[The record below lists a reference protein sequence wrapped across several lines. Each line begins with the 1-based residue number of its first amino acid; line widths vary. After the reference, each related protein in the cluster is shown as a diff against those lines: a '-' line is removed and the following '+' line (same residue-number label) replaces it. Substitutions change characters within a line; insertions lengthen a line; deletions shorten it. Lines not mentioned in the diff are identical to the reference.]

1 MLNYI
6 DLFAGCG
13 GLTEGFEKKKEYN
26 LLAAVEWE
34 KPAVTNLINNLS
46 ENYNIKNA
54 DEIVMHFDLQRTK
67 ELYNGWDDDP
77 IYGKHKGLD
86 HLVGEKKVDLIVGG
100 PPCQAYSIAG
110 RIRCDNKMVDDY
122 RNYLFESYMNVVR
135 RYKPNVF
142 VFENV
147 VGILSAKPDGETL
160 VTDLIREEIESSG
173 YEIVDDL
180 RTFAQFDFSNYG
192 VPQNRKR
199 VIIIGIKRGYKEN
212 IQDVLKSFYI
222 KTLPQYKEE
231 TKTVRDALADL
242 PKMYP
247 GDKNFTKNNIKFSHT
262 YEHQVSN
269 HLPRYHNERD
279 IKIFQ
284 KLCEDIELEKN
295 EYANIESLKELYYKM
310 TGKKSNV
317 HKYHVLRWDKPSNT
331 IPAHLY
337 KDGLRHIHPDSTQ
350 SRTISVREAAR
361 LQTFADNYE
370 FVSAAGHNYKMI
382 GNAVPPKFSEKLA
395 EALLTIL

>member
-13 GLTEGFEKKKEYN
+13 GLTEGFEKNKEYN

-34 KPAVTNLINNLS
+34 KPQVLNLINNLK
-46 ENYNIKNA
+46 ENHEIKNA

-67 ELYNGWDDDP
+67 ELYSGWNEDP
-77 IYGKHKGLD
+77 VYGSHRGLD
-86 HLVGEKKVDLIVGG
+86 YLVGTDKVDLIVGG

-122 RNYLFESYMNVVR
+122 RNYLFESYMDVVR

-147 VGILSAKPDGETL
+147 VGILSSKPDGKNL
-160 VTDLIREEIESSG
+160 VTDLIRKEIENSG

-180 RTFAQFDFSNYG
+180 RKFAQVDFAKYG

-199 VIIIGIKRGYKEN
+199 VIIIGIKKGYKED
-212 IQDVLKSFYI
+212 IQAVLKSFYLN
-222 KTLPQYKEE
+222 TLPEFKEKS
-231 TKTVRDALADL
+231 KTVRDAIENL

-247 GDKNFTKNNIKFSHT
+247 TEDYIKNKKRFSHS
-262 YEHQVSN
+262 YEHEMDN
-269 HLPRYHNERD
+269 HLPRYHNKRD

-284 KLCEDIELEKN
+284 KLCEDIESGKN
-295 EYANIESLKELYYKM
+295 KYTNIESLKELYFKM

-317 HKYHVLRWDKPSNT
+317 HKYHVLRWDKQSNT

-350 SRTISVREAAR
+350 ARTISVREAAR
-361 LQTFADNYE
+361 LQTFSDNYE
-370 FVSAAGHNYKMI
+370 FVTTAGHNYKMI

-395 EALLTIL
+395 ESLLTLL